1 MAFAFNPITG
11 KLDLVGS
18 GGGGNPFDQSLNTTD
33 SVIFDTVHATGAISA
48 SSAIFGD
55 SESPDYVFVQT
66 DGVFGS
72 SGGVPWGVDANKT
85 IAYLQNA
92 NSFTAKQTIT
102 AAANTSALTA
112 TYSVTGANTT
122 PLLDLSGTWNTTG
135 VATGIKLNITDTA
148 SASTSRLFDV
158 QVGGTSSFTVFKPSA
173 TSNAGGFSFT
183 PGTNTGTFLFDSAST
198 SAVNF
203 KRATTTIFTARAD
216 SIATFNFGSA
226 FSVGWNSDTY
236 LARDAANTLALR
248 NGTAAQTFRLY
259 NTYTDASNYE
269 RGFMRWN
276 SNVLEIGA
284 EAGGTGTGRVT
295 KILSAAQVDVFTFG
309 AVQAARFS
317 SGSSII
323 YNSLVFGGATLTA
336 NPTTTDLN
344 AGRAGVWKNSTT
356 GVVSLWYNDGGTMKS
371 VVLV

>member
-1 MAFAFNPITG
+1 MPFVFNPLTG
-11 KLDLVGS
+11 KLDQTGA
-18 GGGGNPFDQSLNTTD
+18 GGGNPFDQSLNTTD
-33 SVIFDTVHATGAISA
+33 SVTFDTVHATGAITA
-48 SSAIFGD
+48 SSALFGD

-72 SGGVPWGVDANKT
+72 SGGAPWGVDATKT
-85 IAYLQNA
+85 IAYWQNA

-102 AAANTSALTA
+102 APANTSALTA

-135 VATGIKLNITDTA
+135 AARGLKLNITDTA
-148 SASTSRLFDV
+148 SNAASLLADLGIGSRTQYAFTKSR
-158 QVGGTSSFTVFKPSA
+158 QFWIYNSSP
-173 TSNAGGFSFT
+173 
-183 PGTNTGTFLFDSAST
+183 
-198 SAVNF
+198 
-203 KRATTTIFTARAD
+203 TT
-216 SIATFNFGSA
+216 
-226 FSVGWNSDTY
+226 
-236 LARDAANTLALR
+236 
-248 NGTAAQTFRLY
+248 Q
-259 NTYTDASNYE
+259 DASNYE

-276 SNVLEIGA
+276 SNTLEIGT
-284 EAGGTGTGRVT
+284 EAGGTGTSRVT

-323 YNSLVFGGATLTA
+323 YNSLSFGGATLTA
-336 NPTTTDLN
+336 NPTTSDLA

-371 VVLV
+371 IALV